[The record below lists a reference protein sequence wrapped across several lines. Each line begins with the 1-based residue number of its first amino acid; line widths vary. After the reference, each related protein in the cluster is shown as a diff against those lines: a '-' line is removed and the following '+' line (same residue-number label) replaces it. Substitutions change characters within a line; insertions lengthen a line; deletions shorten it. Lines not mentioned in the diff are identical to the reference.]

1 MKFSWQKIIALFLTA
16 TVGAVVPA
24 SAVTDREEWSG
35 SYFMGQKLGF
45 NHARVEVG
53 PKSIRVN
60 TQVFFRLEAGG
71 AVQKTSITQET
82 ELTHDLQLIRFSLL
96 QELMGKR
103 QKIEG
108 RVAGDQLIYEV
119 TTRGFY
125 KKKTLPFPPGTVP
138 ASTVWLNILERG
150 LKVGRQGSFNLFI
163 ESFQTFAPMSYRVLR
178 KEAFSFEGKQVE
190 TFVVQQEYAGFQT
203 TLWVAPDG
211 SVLREVSVQGFES
224 RKEPEAKARDMGPH
238 ALSVS
243 SFITLSLV
251 EIDRPI
257 TNSFHQDRLKIEVS
271 RLAQVDSVPQDHRQ
285 TVLKTVKTKQGT
297 FTTTLVVQREV
308 NRPARSALL
317 PLQLAENPS
326 LLEETS
332 QIQSRHPM
340 IRALM
345 REVVASETDA
355 WRAALKINHWVYQNM
370 EKVLVDAFT
379 ALDALHDRKG
389 ECQSHTNLFTA
400 IARAAGIP
408 TKVVNGLVY
417 SNEFKGFVYHA
428 WPEVWVGEWRA
439 LDPTFGQDRVDATH
453 IKLSEGNNEGALKLT
468 EFIGIVGIK
477 IIEK

>member
-1 MKFSWQKIIALFLTA
+1 M
-16 TVGAVVPA
+16 
-24 SAVTDREEWSG
+24 
-35 SYFMGQKLGF
+35 
-45 NHARVEVG
+45 
-53 PKSIRVN
+53 
-60 TQVFFRLEAGG
+60 
-71 AVQKTSITQET
+71 
-82 ELTHDLQLIRFSLL
+82 
-96 QELMGKR
+96 
-103 QKIEG
+103 
-108 RVAGDQLIYEV
+108 
-119 TTRGFY
+119 
-125 KKKTLPFPPGTVP
+125 
-138 ASTVWLNILERG
+138 
-150 LKVGRQGSFNLFI
+150 
-163 ESFQTFAPMSYRVLR
+163 
-178 KEAFSFEGKQVE
+178 
-190 TFVVQQEYAGFQT
+190 
-203 TLWVAPDG
+203 
-211 SVLREVSVQGFES
+211 
-224 RKEPEAKARDMGPH
+224 
-238 ALSVS
+238 
-243 SFITLSLV
+243 
-251 EIDRPI
+251 
-257 TNSFHQDRLKIEVS
+257 KIEVS
-271 RLAQVDSVPQDHRQ
+271 RLARADLVPQDHRQ
-285 TVLKTVKTKQGT
+285 TVLKTVKTKKGT

-355 WRAALKINHWVYQNM
+355 WRAALRINHWVYQNM